1 VFGSSGSGSPLRVAI
16 AGAGIGVN
24 YAESFQRLPE
34 VEVVA
39 LCATSKLRA
48 GPAAERLGIEAVYT
62 DFDEM
67 LSGSAFDIVAIATP
81 NDQHH
86 RMTLAALDAGA
97 HVLCDKPLALNA
109 AQALEMLE
117 AAERRGARHIIP
129 FWWRFLPA
137 VTRAHE
143 LLADGSFGEPHFAY
157 VRYLNCGWADP
168 HGPMR
173 WQFERAR
180 AGTGAL
186 ANIGSHA
193 IHVLQ
198 WLAGDLER
206 VCAHTAINVR
216 ERTWPDGVVANPDV
230 EDTVAFVGE
239 LQNGAP
245 VSFLASSVA
254 YQARS
259 AFSVAVHCSE
269 GSVGVAAESHWPDS
283 TIGRLTVMRRGDEG
297 PRQVPVPP
305 PASSGLLPAGL
316 QPQDVAYTLIVS
328 ELVAAIREQRPAA
341 PGFEDGL
348 RVQEVIDAAS
358 TSTAEGGWVTPV
370 RLVPGRTSGRS

>member
-1 VFGSSGSGSPLRVAI
+1 MNPLRVGVV
-16 AGAGIGVN
+16 GAGIGVH
-24 YAESFQRLPE
+24 YAESFQRIHD

-39 LCATSKLRA
+39 LCASSTRNA
-48 GPAAERLGIEAVYT
+48 GPAADRLGIEAVFT

-67 LSGSAFDIVAIATP
+67 LAQLEPDIVAIATP
-81 NDQHH
+81 NDLHH
-86 RMTLAALDAGA
+86 PMTLAAVEAGA
-97 HVLCDKPLALNA
+97 HVMCDKPLAMNA

-117 AAERRGARHIIP
+117 AAERRGVRHIVP
-129 FWWRFLPA
+129 FWWRFLPV

-157 VRYLNCGWADP
+157 VRYLNCGWGDP

-173 WQFERAR
+173 WQFDLTRS
-180 AGTGAL
+180 GTGAL

-198 WLAGDLER
+198 WLAGDIER
-206 VCAHTAINVR
+206 VCAHAAVNVA
-216 ERTWPDGVVANPDV
+216 ERSWPDGTVAHPDA
-230 EDTVAFVGE
+230 EDTVAFVAE
-239 LQNGAP
+239 LRNGAP

-297 PRQVPVPP
+297 PRQVDVPAP
-305 PASSGLLPAGL
+305 PTSGGLPAGA
-316 QPQDVAYTLIVS
+316 QPQDVAYTAIAA
-328 ELVAAIREQRPAA
+328 ELVAAIRHARPAA
-341 PGFEDGL
+341 PGFEEGL

-358 TSTAEGGWVTPV
+358 ASAAGAGWVAPV
-370 RLVPGRTSGRS
+370 RLTPVV

>member
-1 VFGSSGSGSPLRVAI
+1 MNPLRVGVV
-16 AGAGIGVN
+16 GAGIGVH
-24 YAESFQRLPE
+24 YAESFQRIGD

-39 LCATSKLRA
+39 LCASSTRNA
-48 GPAAERLGIEAVYT
+48 GPAADRLGIEAVFT

-67 LSGSAFDIVAIATP
+67 LAQLELDIVAIATP
-81 NDQHH
+81 NDLHH
-86 RMTLAALDAGA
+86 PMTLAAVEAGA
-97 HVLCDKPLALNA
+97 HVLCDKPLAMNS

-117 AAERRGARHIIP
+117 AAERRGVRHIVP
-129 FWWRFLPA
+129 FWWRFLPV

-157 VRYLNCGWADP
+157 VRYLNCGWGDP

-173 WQFERAR
+173 WQFDLTRS
-180 AGTGAL
+180 GTGAL

-198 WLAGDLER
+198 WLAGDITR
-206 VCAHTAINVR
+206 VCAHSAVNVA
-216 ERTWPDGVVANPDV
+216 ERTWPDGTVAHPDA
-230 EDTVAFVGE
+230 EDTVAFVAE
-239 LQNGAP
+239 LRNGAP

-269 GSVGVAAESHWPDS
+269 GSVGVAAESHWPHS
-283 TIGRLTVMRRGDEG
+283 AIGRLTVMRRGDEG
-297 PRQVPVPP
+297 PRQLAVPGPP
-305 PASSGLLPAGL
+305 TSGGLPAGA
-316 QPQDVAYTLIVS
+316 QPQDVAYTAIAA
-328 ELVAAIREQRPAA
+328 ELVAAIRHARPAA
-341 PGFEDGL
+341 PGFGEGL

-358 TSTAEGGWVTPV
+358 ASAAGAGWVAPV
-370 RLVPGRTSGRS
+370 RLTPVV